1 MIPQNCI
8 DTFIKKFNYYP
19 SIFEIRVHDDVN
31 EKINSFVDKYNL
43 IWFKSI
49 FKPEL
54 NKSIFIERLCEYDP
68 TGILIY
74 QNDSGGLFILTTIDR
89 VNVSE
94 YLINIIKKIK

>member
-19 SIFEIRVHDDVN
+19 SVFEMRVHDDLT
-31 EKINSFVDKYNL
+31 EKVNSFVDKYNL
-43 IWFKSI
+43 LWFKSI

-54 NKSIFIERLCEYDP
+54 NKNVFIERLCEYDS

-74 QNDSGGLFILTTIDR
+74 QNDSGDLFILTTIDR
-89 VNVSE
+89 RNVSE